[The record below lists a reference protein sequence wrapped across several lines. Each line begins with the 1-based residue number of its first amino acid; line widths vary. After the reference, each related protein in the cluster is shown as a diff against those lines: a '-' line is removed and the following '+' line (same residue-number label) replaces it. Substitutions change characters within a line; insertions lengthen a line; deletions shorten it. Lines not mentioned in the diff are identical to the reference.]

1 MMTEEQMKDV
11 FEAYG
16 YEELFTRFKT
26 PLYVTGL
33 LDEVE
38 EDSLEDFF
46 DTIELSSDVFFDE
59 FRFWFQ
65 YFSVSKRE
73 TYNYGDIFGS

>member
-1 MMTEEQMKDV
+1 MTEEQMEDV
-11 FEAYG
+11 FDTYG
-16 YEELFTRFKT
+16 LSSLFSRFKT

-38 EDSLEDFF
+38 EDRLGDFF
-46 DTIELSSDVFFDE
+46 DNIELSSDVLFDE

-65 YFSVSKRE
+65 YFSVAER
-73 TYNYGDIFGS
+73 